1 MKEYENC
8 VPFYD
13 ISVAAGGFSESQQAS
28 NFEWVELPESYKPTK
43 EHFVCKVT
51 GASMN
56 KIIPNGSWCL
66 FKKDPGV
73 QEKEK
78 LSWCNIIIFKIRN
91 MHQGIQLKLMRVK
104 VVKEEE
110 WSHKKIIL
118 KPNSYDPD
126 YQPIE
131 LNDDELSTLKVVG
144 IFVAVL

>member
-1 MKEYENC
+1 
-8 VPFYD
+8 
-13 ISVAAGGFSESQQAS
+13 
-28 NFEWVELPESYKPTK
+28 
-43 EHFVCKVT
+43 
-51 GASMN
+51 
-56 KIIPNGSWCL
+56 
-66 FKKDPGV
+66 
-73 QEKEK
+73 
-78 LSWCNIIIFKIRN
+78 
-91 MHQGIQLKLMRVK
+91 